1 MLFRTDDA
9 RDDFALD
16 VGRTEQRAALSD
28 HMVDEMPFG
37 ICCPAFFVLRSAIY
51 THILCGK
58 VAIIRRIKMSVVL
71 GHPARG
77 TGEGAGY
84 HDGGG
89 LLNQA
94 H

>member
-9 RDDFALD
+9 RDDFLVD
-16 VGRTEQRAALSD
+16 VGRTRQRAALSD
-28 HMVDEMPFG
+28 HMVDEMPLG
-37 ICCPAFFVLRSAIY
+37 ICCPAFVVLRSAID
-51 THILCGK
+51 THILSGK
-58 VAIIRRIKMSVVL
+58 VVIIRRKQMSLVL

-89 LLNQA
+89 LLDQA